1 LNKIS
6 TATLV
11 CPRFIESVSTSHVN
25 DVIILLTSSV
35 LQKVYK
41 LNCNII
47 WVPRLVFKISNGF
60 DEGIIYLCTNI
71 YISLIVS

>member
-11 CPRFIESVSTSHVN
+11 CPRFLESIFTSHVN
-25 DVIILLTSSV
+25 DVITLLTSSV
-35 LQKVYK
+35 PRLA
-41 LNCNII
+41 NII

-60 DEGIIYLCTNI
+60 DEGKIYLCTNDL
-71 YISLIVS
+71 ISHIFS